1 MSVIYIAAIA
11 VSFLGQRHYKWTSTL
26 TIWETQKGAQTC
38 GKKLCSALY
47 QQLPAVTLG
56 LVSDPLINNLPV
68 ETKFQQSN
76 LLWKWIPVNAQQTP
90 KCWFF
95 FLLAHSPDCQSVH
108 LPGCP
113 LGPAAMSGHQ
123 CPGLPMCPQPQQGI
137 EHLPIA
143 SQNTVEPLEWTAGEG
158 SGLWYHW
165 ISAKCIF
172 LVFIPLLFFPVIGEK
187 TWKIFLRLGIV
198 VPFQD
203 WPLCLSRS
211 CCNECCPTFRKPLPF
226 KSPRIFIHLPSSS
239 RDCQVVDVAEPIE
252 WQRG

>member
-1 MSVIYIAAIA
+1 MLLRWLCIKASRPYAVFSLWSLLKSWTELKFSSFLSVIYIAAIA

-95 FLLAHSPDCQSVH
+95 FSPSTLSWLSVSPSAWLSIGTSCHVRPPVSWVTNVSPASAGHRAPAHSQPEHSGAIGMNCGRRFRSVISLNFCKMYFSCVYPPIIFSSH
-108 LPGCP
+108 RGKNLENLP
-113 LGPAAMSGHQ
+113 
-123 CPGLPMCPQPQQGI
+123 
-137 EHLPIA
+137 
-143 SQNTVEPLEWTAGEG
+143 
-158 SGLWYHW
+158 
-165 ISAKCIF
+165 
-172 LVFIPLLFFPVIGEK
+172 
-187 TWKIFLRLGIV
+187 
-198 VPFQD
+198 
-203 WPLCLSRS
+203 
-211 CCNECCPTFRKPLPF
+211 
-226 KSPRIFIHLPSSS
+226 
-239 RDCQVVDVAEPIE
+239 
-252 WQRG
+252 